1 MQYTPSEMS
10 YPEMK
15 INGEKKYDF
24 GDKYNTLGPKT
35 SYDPPYTSE
44 SKFNTIGPSRNYSY
58 DEDKNG
64 KLNGFDTSP
73 HVTQSSA
80 FLGVDQTPTPTSS
93 IETEDSVTREVGERD
108 IEGDGEQ
115 SE

>member
-1 MQYTPSEMS
+1 MHYTPSEIT
-10 YPEMK
+10 YPEVK
-15 INGEKKYDF
+15 LNGEKKYDF

-35 SYDPPYTSE
+35 SYDAPYSSE
-44 SKFNTIGPSRNYSY
+44 SKFNTIGPSRNYY
-58 DEDKNG
+58 DDDKQ
-64 KLNGFDTSP
+64 KVNGFDTSP
-73 HVTQSSA
+73 NITHNNA
-80 FLGVDQTPTPTSS
+80 FLGVEETPTPTSS